1 MCIFIQIVLSLKF
14 TLSVTNSSPFIFH
27 FIRIISM
34 NVSRIFSALAFVCLL
49 GLTLSSCTDPGT
61 GGGRTVVIPDAVSNL
76 QATSVDAGT
85 VRLRW
90 TGSSAATVTGYRII
104 TVSTTGSVVR
114 TQTTLNTSLDVDSL
128 TAGRIYTFKVQTR
141 TNDTVSAERT
151 ITWSPATRIRMAV
164 SASGKVLLYESA
176 STFGSGLSFQG
187 GVAQNRQIVDAA
199 RWDIGLDTRANS
211 AGQISFDI
219 GSPNM
224 TSYSAFANNGGR
236 KTIVSSSV
244 YSTIDSL
251 NQVFDTQLNIG
262 TVEQLITFTNANRG
276 FVFACRTQDGN
287 YAKVFVKANAGV
299 LLQGISPDRYVEVE
313 ISYQPVANVPFA
325 YQLDKAASAV
335 LNQDIDGSGVYFV
348 KKKVSSEKD

>member
-1 MCIFIQIVLSLKF
+1 
-14 TLSVTNSSPFIFH
+14 
-27 FIRIISM
+27 M
-34 NVSRIFSALAFVCLL
+34 NFSRIFSAAACACLMGLAVV
-49 GLTLSSCTDPGT
+49 SCTDPVT
-61 GGGRTVVIPDAVSNL
+61 GGGGTGTVAIPEAVSNL
-76 QATSVDAGT
+76 QATSVDDAT

-90 TGSSAATVTGYRII
+90 TGSSAATVTGFRVIVVSSTG
-104 TVSTTGSVVR
+104 TVVGTVTPTGS
-114 TQTTLNTSLDVDSL
+114 LVDIGGL
-128 TAGRIYTFKVQTR
+128 TAGRVYTFKVQTR
-141 TNDTVSAERT
+141 TKDTVSAERT
-151 ITWSPATRIRMAV
+151 INWSPATRIRMA
-164 SASGKVLLYESA
+164 SGGAVRVYESL
-176 STFGSGLSFQG
+176 SSFGSGLSFQG
-187 GVAQNRQIVDAA
+187 GVAQNRQIVDAV

-211 AGQISFDI
+211 AGQITFDI

-244 YSTIDSL
+244 YNTIDSL

-262 TVEQLITFTNANRG
+262 TIEQLITFTTAVRG
-276 FVFACRTQDGN
+276 FVFGCRTQDGN
-287 YAKVFVKANAGV
+287 YAKVFVKANAQGV
-299 LLQGISPDRYVEVE
+299 LLQGTAPNRYVEVE